1 MFLPL
6 PPPQRTTT
14 RDPPYP
20 LPRRRLQPAL
30 ERRVHQGLSRP
41 LARSFPPPSPLKMY
55 GAGTPIPIP
64 DEERLPARS
73 LSCTGSRA
81 GSARSS
87 ENGSV
92 KERKEGFFARM

>member
-1 MFLPL
+1 
-6 PPPQRTTT
+6 
-14 RDPPYP
+14 
-20 LPRRRLQPAL
+20 
-30 ERRVHQGLSRP
+30 
-41 LARSFPPPSPLKMY
+41 MY

>member
-6 PPPQRTTT
+6 PPPKEQLLVTHPT
-14 RDPPYP
+14 PYP
-20 LPRRRLQPAL
+20 AGASNPPSNAGSTKASPVPSPAP
-30 ERRVHQGLSRP
+30 S
-41 LARSFPPPSPLKMY
+41 PPPSPLKMY